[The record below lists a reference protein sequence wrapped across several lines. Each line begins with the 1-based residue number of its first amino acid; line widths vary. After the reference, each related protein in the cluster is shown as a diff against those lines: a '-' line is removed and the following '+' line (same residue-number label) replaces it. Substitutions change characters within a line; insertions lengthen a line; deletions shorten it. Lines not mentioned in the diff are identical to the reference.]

1 VFGLT
6 FDFKTLNLKPG
17 LRLLMLGFGGGRGF
31 IAMLFFA
38 KLRLCTDFQ
47 LDVWPGTGRKV
58 CGGGGGG
65 LTVNLVFCFGPNL
78 FIQALVLD
86 LDQAE
91 Q

>member
-1 VFGLT
+1 MCGLELVEK
-6 FDFKTLNLKPG
+6 F
-17 LRLLMLGFGGGRGF
+17 
-31 IAMLFFA
+31 
-38 KLRLCTDFQ
+38 
-47 LDVWPGTGRKV
+47 VV
-58 CGGGGGG
+58 VVVGGG